1 MKKFTFILTVL
12 IATAVAANA
21 QWQQTS
27 GPEGGSVL
35 SLAISGTNIFAG
47 TYGGGVFLSSNNG
60 GSWNL
65 VNTGLTNTAVHSL
78 AMIGTNIF
86 AGTFGLGVFLSTNNG
101 NSWAAV
107 NNGLTNSWVRQIG
120 RAHV

>member
-60 GSWNL
+60 SSWTE
-65 VNTGLTNTAVHSL
+65 VNNGLPSTRVLSL
-78 AMIGTNIF
+78 AISGTNIF
-86 AGTFGLGVFLSTNNG
+86 AGT
-101 NSWAAV
+101 
-107 NNGLTNSWVRQIG
+107 
-120 RAHV
+120 